1 LPSATKTGL
10 AMDITEQ
17 SASPSTRFAFKLF
30 RQLAS
35 EQENRNLFWSPASVT
50 LCLWMLH
57 DGATGHTREAMA
69 TVLEIAGQEPE
80 ARQLVFVALK
90 SALQPYGPGLQL
102 ETAYSLWCC
111 QERTP
116 RSEYVA
122 KIKEHYDAD
131 VVALDFQG
139 AETAARVNSWVS
151 AKTRGK
157 IGSILS
163 TIDPRAALLAIN
175 AVYFKGLW
183 GAPFERELTRAES
196 FHTSDGRILK
206 VPLICQYG
214 YYSYYEESEF
224 QAIGLYYKG
233 GLTMYVFLPAKTSNL
248 REFQQNLTAAVWDQW
263 MGRFKSIEGQIRLP
277 RFMLTYGVNLRGALD
292 KLGMGIAFDPR
303 RARFDTIHLPPPEL
317 WISQIV
323 HQAFVE
329 VNEEGTEAAAITD
342 ATVYFSSEEPSL
354 RTFSMIVDRPF
365 FFAICDNHTN
375 TVLFMGSVEEPSS

>member
-1 LPSATKTGL
+1 
-10 AMDITEQ
+10 MDITGQ

-35 EQENRNLFWSPASVT
+35 EQENRNLFWSPASVM

-69 TVLEIAGQEPE
+69 TVLEIADQEPE

-102 ETAYSLWCC
+102 ETANSLWCSH
-111 QERTP
+111 ERPP

-122 KIKEHYDAD
+122 KIKEHYDAE

-157 IGSILS
+157 IRSILS
-163 TIDPRAALLAIN
+163 TIDPLTALLAIN

-196 FHTSDGRILK
+196 FHTSDGRTLK
-206 VPLICQYG
+206 VPLMCQDG

-263 MGRFKSIEGQIRLP
+263 MGRFKSIEGQIGLP
-277 RFMLTYGVNLRGALD
+277 RFMLTYGANLKGALD

-317 WISQIV
+317 WISQIF